1 MGNGALMKLNAERYG
16 DELDRVEAA
25 VSRLLNRPA
34 KVDFYSVAAESG
46 VSRSTLYRNPQLRLM
61 VETVRDSQPDPWE
74 LIGRLAAE
82 NERLCAKLA
91 ALETRNAHNVHER
104 MIGYGIMEIP
114 LVA

>member
-1 MGNGALMKLNAERYG
+1 MGNGTLMKLNAERCG

-34 KVDFYSVAAESG
+34 KVDFYSVAVESG
-46 VSRSTLYRNPQLRLM
+46 VSRSTLYRNPKLRLM
-61 VETVRDSQPDPWE
+61 VEAARDSQPDPWE
-74 LIGRLAAE
+74 LIASLTAE

-91 ALETRNAHNVHER
+91 ALETRNAHNVRDRVIEYSTT
-104 MIGYGIMEIP
+104 GIP